1 MKAKIITLLIMAI
14 SLSVHASKPK
24 TVKLQIIETSDIHG
38 AFFPW
43 DFINKKTT
51 NGSLA
56 HLSSYL
62 TKVRKE
68 NPDGVILLDNGDILQ
83 GQPINYYY
91 NYVATDKTNIAA
103 ELLNYFGYD
112 AQNLGNHDVEP
123 GHKVYD
129 KWISELNCPVLGANI
144 IDTNTGKPYC
154 KPYAVIERQGVKVAV
169 IGLITAAIPNWLPD
183 NIWSG
188 LEFKEMVS
196 SAREWIDIVKKNENP
211 DVIIGLFHSGK
222 EGGIVTDKYTEN
234 ISMYIAQNVPG
245 FDVVMFGHDH
255 STFCEMVDCVDGNK
269 VLAID
274 PTNAARYA
282 AEAVITVTKKGNKLI
297 SKNVEGHL
305 VKLNNETADN
315 EFVAH
320 FQKSIDE
327 VNEWCDRKI
336 GNLEETITTQD
347 CFFGSSAFTDLVHNL
362 QLELTGA
369 DISIS
374 APLTFNTTMQKGEIT
389 VSDMFKLYKF
399 ENTLYTM
406 RLSGKEI
413 RKALEMSY
421 CLWTNTMTSPDD
433 HIMLLKPTTN
443 DNKEHNSFLNPTFNF
458 DSAAGIDYV
467 VDVTKPEGEKVKIL
481 QMTNGEPFDENKMYK
496 VAVNSYRGNGGG
508 QLLTKGAG
516 IPEKELDNRIITRTE
531 RDQRHY
537 LMLEIEKR
545 KTISPKANNNWRFV
559 PKEWTEEAIKRDRN
573 IIFGN

>member
-234 ISMYIAQNVPG
+234 ISLYIAQNVPG

-255 STFCEMVDCVDGNK
+255 STFCEMVDCVDGSK

-327 VNEWCDRKI
+327 VNDWCDRKI

-545 KTISPKANNNWRFV
+545 KTIAPKANNNWRFV
-559 PKEWTEEAIKRDRN
+559 PEEWTEEAIKRDRN
-573 IIFGN
+573 IIFGK